1 MSLGEVRDIA
11 LIVLVSISVL
21 TTLIL
26 LITALL
32 IWRLIRIISDEVKP
46 IIKSTAETAAIVRAA
61 TSVASESRAIDI
73 LRSIVSVS
81 MVGKIFSIF
90 RRRK

>member
-46 IIKSTAETAAIVRAA
+46 IIKSTAETAAIVKAA

-73 LRSIVSVS
+73 LRSIVSIS
-81 MVGKIFSIF
+81 MVGKLFSIF

>member
-1 MSLGEVRDIA
+1 MSLGEARDIA

-26 LITALL
+26 LITTLL

-46 IIKSTAETAAIVRAA
+46 IIKSTAETAAIIKAA
-61 TSVASESRAIDI
+61 TSVAAESRTIDI
-73 LRSIVSVS
+73 LRSIVPIS

>member
-73 LRSIVSVS
+73 LRSIVSLS